1 MDALYNFA
9 EITSYVFFFIF
20 LSKTSYVF
28 FINLIRV
35 EESHKG
41 GSSSRLLSSLNAGEA
56 NISD

>member
-1 MDALYNFA
+1 MVVLYNLA
-9 EITSYVFFFIF
+9 LITSYVFFF
-20 LSKTSYVF
+20 L
-28 FINLIRV
+28 INLIRV

>member
-9 EITSYVFFFIF
+9 EI
-20 LSKTSYVF
+20 TSYVF

-41 GSSSRLLSSLNAGEA
+41 GSSSRLLSSLNAGEE
-56 NISD
+56 NIFLTSYI

>member
-1 MDALYNFA
+1 MAIIHYHGCIIQFSSDNLLC
-9 EITSYVFFFIF
+9 VFF
-20 LSKTSYVF
+20 L
-28 FINLIRV
+28 INLIRV